1 MTHVMIPREQRMKGG
16 LKDGLARISVELE
29 RARDL
34 VDDLQKSL
42 DLCDDEG
49 CDVPEDLRIS
59 MKK

>member
-49 CDVPEDLRIS
+49 CDVPEDL
-59 MKK
+59 